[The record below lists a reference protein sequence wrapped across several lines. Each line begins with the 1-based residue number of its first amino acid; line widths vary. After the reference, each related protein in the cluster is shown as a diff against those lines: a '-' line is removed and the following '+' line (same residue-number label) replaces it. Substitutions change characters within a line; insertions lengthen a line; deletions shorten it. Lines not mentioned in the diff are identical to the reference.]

1 MSLKQLSDFDKLT
14 FTVLKQYYTK
24 QKPKVLFYRRTNFR
38 TNLFGSELESELSN
52 HDINNMKYD
61 IFKRTF
67 LNILDKYDLMKK
79 CI

>member
-38 TNLFGSELESELSN
+38 TNLFRSELESELSN